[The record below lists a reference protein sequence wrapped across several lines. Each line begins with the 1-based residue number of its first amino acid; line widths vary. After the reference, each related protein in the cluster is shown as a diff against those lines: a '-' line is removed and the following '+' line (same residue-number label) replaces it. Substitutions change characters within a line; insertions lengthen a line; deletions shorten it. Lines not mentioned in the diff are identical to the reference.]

1 MVQTYITFGG
11 LNKKLLLPLILSL
24 AQIILILVNKYY
36 PEKENNLILQ
46 EYMLALGE
54 MSIKLLP
61 FILHISNKPH
71 QKKKLL
77 KIKNAYIIF
86 CFVLHLCLIR

>member
-61 FILHISNKPH
+61 FILE
-71 QKKKLL
+71 
-77 KIKNAYIIF
+77 
-86 CFVLHLCLIR
+86 

>member
-61 FILHISNKPH
+61 LILHISNKATP
-71 QKKKLL
+71 KE
-77 KIKNAYIIF
+77 KIA
-86 CFVLHLCLIR
+86 